1 MKQTAFSRA
10 YAAWF
15 ADYTAER
22 LRLKK
27 RPGAKLPDFP
37 HPPTCPEDIAAA
49 VDQIGKARTLAV
61 LGIHRSTLARWLA
74 GTATIPRPSWLVL
87 ILLSEGRL
95 PGMSSDWRDFR
106 FDGDRLHL
114 IGTRH
119 SYSAREI
126 AGWHYQTAHTAALSR
141 ALEAAR
147 SRTEYLLR
155 IGDFEAQNDSL
166 IHTG

>member
-1 MKQTAFSRA
+1 MKQTAFSKA

-22 LRLKK
+22 RRLGK

-37 HPPTCPEDIAAA
+37 PPPTCPEDIAAA

-61 LGIHRSTLARWLA
+61 LDIHRSTLARWLA
-74 GTATIPRPSWLVL
+74 GTATIPRASWLVL

-95 PGMSSDWRDFR
+95 PGMSADWRNFR
-106 FDGDRLHL
+106 FVGDRLCL

-119 SYSAREI
+119 AYSAREI
-126 AGWHYQTAHTAALSR
+126 AGWQYQQAHADALAR
-141 ALEAAR
+141 RILELEKQNAH
-147 SRTEYLLR
+147 LLQV
-155 IGDFEAQNDSL
+155 GVFDSANDPL
-166 IHTG
+166 ICVS

>member
-1 MKQTAFSRA
+1 MKQTAFSKA

-37 HPPTCPEDIAAA
+37 PPPTCPEDIAAA
-49 VDQIGKARTLAV
+49 VDQIGKTRTLAV
-61 LGIHRSTLARWLA
+61 LDIHRSTLARWLA
-74 GTATIPRPSWLVL
+74 GTATIPRASWLVL
-87 ILLSEGRL
+87 VLLSEGRL
-95 PGMSSDWRDFR
+95 PGMSTDWRDFR
-106 FDGDRLHL
+106 FIGDRLHL
-114 IGTRH
+114 VGTRL

-126 AGWHYQTAHTAALSR
+126 AGWQYQTAHAETLSR
-141 ALEAAR
+141 ALAASQAR
-147 SRTEYLLR
+147 IEYLLR
-155 IGDFEAQNDSL
+155 IGNFEAQNDAL